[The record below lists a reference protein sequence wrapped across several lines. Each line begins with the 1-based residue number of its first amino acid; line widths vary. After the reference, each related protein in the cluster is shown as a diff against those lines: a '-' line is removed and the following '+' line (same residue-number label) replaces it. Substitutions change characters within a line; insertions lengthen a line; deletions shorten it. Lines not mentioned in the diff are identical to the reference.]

1 MGNVKLFIEGFLVGF
16 GKIMPGVS
24 GSVLAICFGL
34 YERIVASL
42 SSLKELKKNAK
53 FMAIMGVSIFIAIV
67 LGSNVIK
74 YLLVNHYTKTLLFF
88 IGMVIPGVF
97 PIIKNVK
104 NSDLTPPRVFL
115 CTFVFAFL
123 LILNTVGF
131 SSNEVGVESYLHE
144 FISLVLCGL
153 VDAAST
159 IIPGISGTALLMI
172 LGYYERIITALA
184 NLLIFADLARSIL
197 VLVPFFLGMG
207 IGVVLTAKLITY
219 LFRSHRAFTYM
230 LITVFALFSILG
242 LFMNVLHVA
251 SGVELLASSIFL
263 VIGFASTVLL
273 NKLFGVEE

>member
-1 MGNVKLFIEGFLVGF
+1 MGNIKLFIEGFLVGF

-34 YERIVASL
+34 YERIVSSL

-53 FMAIMGVSIFIAIV
+53 FMSIMGVSIFVAIV

-74 YLLVNHYTKTLLFF
+74 YLLTNYYTKTLMFF

-104 NSDLTPPRVFL
+104 NSDLTPKRVFF

-123 LILNTVGF
+123 ILLNTVGF
-131 SSNEVGVESYLHE
+131 SSSEVGTEMYLHE
-144 FISLVLCGL
+144 FISLVMCGL

-172 LGYYERIITALA
+172 LGYYERIIVALA
-184 NLLIFADLARSIL
+184 NILTFTDIVRSIM
-197 VLVPFFLGMG
+197 VLVPFFIGMG
-207 IGVVLTAKLITY
+207 IGVVLTAKFITY
-219 LFRSHRAFTYM
+219 LFKHHRAFTYM
-230 LITVFALFSILG
+230 LIIVFALFSIIG
-242 LFMNVLHVA
+242 LFMNVFAVS
-251 SGVELLASSIFL
+251 SGIELISSSVFL
-263 VIGFASTVLL
+263 IIGFAFTILL

>member
-1 MGNVKLFIEGFLVGF
+1 MGNIKLFIEGFLVGF

-53 FMAIMGVSIFIAIV
+53 FMSIMGISIFVAIV

-74 YLLVNHYTKTLLFF
+74 YLLTNYYTKTLMFF

-97 PIIKNVK
+97 PIIKHVK
-104 NSDLTPPRVFL
+104 NSDLTLRRVFF

-123 LILNTVGF
+123 ILLNTVGF
-131 SSNEVGVESYLHE
+131 SSSEIGTEPYLHE
-144 FISLVLCGL
+144 FISLVMCGL

-159 IIPGISGTALLMI
+159 IIPGISGTALLMV
-172 LGYYERIITALA
+172 LGYYERIIVALA
-184 NLLIFADLARSIL
+184 NILTLTDMVRSIM
-197 VLVPFFLGMG
+197 VLVPFFIGMG
-207 IGVVLTAKLITY
+207 IGVVLTAKFITY
-219 LFRSHRAFTYM
+219 LFKRHRAFTYM
-230 LITVFALFSILG
+230 LIIVFAVFSIIG
-242 LFMNVLHVA
+242 LFMNVFAVA
-251 SGVELLASSIFL
+251 NGLELLSSSVFL
-263 VIGFASTVLL
+263 IIGFAFTILL